1 MQHLDLLASDDSDE
15 LCGLLVAADD
25 GQTDGRNTYASLTML
40 KSSHEQ
46 SRLMK
51 RIAILG
57 STGSIGRSTLSV
69 AESYPDRFQIVTL
82 AAGSNLEAAF
92 EQARRW
98 RPRVIS
104 MSAEANA
111 DALRSRL
118 KKNGLHDIEVV
129 HGAAGTVAV
138 ATHSEAD
145 FVVSAIVGVAGL
157 EATYEAVKAG
167 KTVGLANKECL
178 VAAGELITAE
188 ACKQGK
194 PLLPIDSEHNA
205 VHQCLRGGRM
215 DEVERIWLTASG
227 GPFLNT
233 PASKFSEITVEQALN
248 HPTWKMG
255 KRITIDSATL
265 MNKGF
270 EVIEACR
277 LFHIPAAKVEVI
289 VHPQSTIHS
298 MVEFVDGSILAQFSV
313 TDMRLPILYALTYPE
328 RIQSD
333 MHFAVSD
340 LRHLDFCPPDLKK
353 FPCLRLAYEAAEAGG
368 AKTVA
373 LNAADEVGVA
383 AFLEGH
389 IGFDEIPRIIEE
401 VLHATGSGKPES
413 IAKVLEADMEA
424 RRCAQEQ
431 VAQAKKDRKTGH
443 PRATS
448 FA

>member
-1 MQHLDLLASDDSDE
+1 
-15 LCGLLVAADD
+15 
-25 GQTDGRNTYASLTML
+25 
-40 KSSHEQ
+40 
-46 SRLMK
+46 MK

-57 STGSIGRSTLSV
+57 STGSIGRSTLNV
-69 AESYPDRFQIVTL
+69 AETYPERFQIVTL
-82 AAGSNLEAAF
+82 AAGSNLDAAF

-104 MSAEANA
+104 LAAEANA
-111 DALRSRL
+111 EAMRARL
-118 KKNGLHDIEVV
+118 KKTGLGEIEVV
-129 HGAAGTVAV
+129 HGVAGTLRV
-138 ATHSEAD
+138 ATHPEVD

-157 EATYEAVKAG
+157 EATYGAVRAG
-167 KTVGLANKECL
+167 KVVGLANKECL
-178 VAAGELITAE
+178 VAAGELITAAARE
-188 ACKQGK
+188 QGK

-215 DEVERIWLTASG
+215 EEVERIWLTASG
-227 GPFLNT
+227 GPFLHT

-277 LFHIPAAKVEVI
+277 LFRVPPAKVEVM

-328 RIQSD
+328 RIESD
-333 MHFAVSD
+333 MRFAVGD

-353 FPCLRLAYEAAEAGG
+353 FPCLRLAYEAVEAGG

-373 LNAADEVGVA
+373 LNAADEVAVA
-383 AFLEGH
+383 AFLEGSIRFH
-389 IGFDEIPRIIEE
+389 EIPRVIED
-401 VLHATGSGKPES
+401 VLAETSSGKLES
-413 IAKVLEADMEA
+413 IAKVLEADAEA
-424 RRCAQEQ
+424 RRYAQQ
-431 VAQAKKDRKTGH
+431 RVAHAKKNQR

>member
-1 MQHLDLLASDDSDE
+1 
-15 LCGLLVAADD
+15 
-25 GQTDGRNTYASLTML
+25 
-40 KSSHEQ
+40 
-46 SRLMK
+46 MK

-57 STGSIGRSTLSV
+57 STGSIGRSTLLV

-92 EQARRW
+92 EQALRW
-98 RPRVIS
+98 RPRVVS
-104 MSAEANA
+104 VAAEAGA
-111 DALRSRL
+111 EALRGRL
-118 KKNGLHDIEVV
+118 KKEGLSEIEVV
-129 HGAAGTVAV
+129 HGAAGTVRV
-138 ATHSEAD
+138 ATHAEVD

-157 EATYEAVKAG
+157 EATYEAVRAG
-167 KTVGLANKECL
+167 KTLGLANKECL

-188 ACKQGK
+188 ARRQGK

-227 GPFLNT
+227 GPFLKT
-233 PASKFSEITVEQALN
+233 PPSDFASITVEQALH

-255 KRITIDSATL
+255 RRITIDSATL

-277 LFHIPAAKVEVI
+277 LFHMPAEKVQVI
-289 VHPQSTIHS
+289 IHPQSTIHS

-333 MHFAVSD
+333 MRFAISD

-373 LNAADEVGVA
+373 LNAADEVAVA
-383 AFLEGH
+383 AFLEGS
-389 IGFDEIPRIIEE
+389 IGFNDIPRIIED
-401 VLHATGSGKPES
+401 VLNATNSGKLES
-413 IAKVLEADMEA
+413 IGKVLEADAEA
-424 RRCAQEQ
+424 RRLAQLR
-431 VAQAKKDRKTGH
+431 VAKGKKIER